1 MRPSAILSEAW
12 RNLATGTSRAAVFG
26 LGLAVVC
33 GALAVA
39 DARNIVALE
48 QRAAEFVASGAS
60 VRVLSAESSVNGS
73 SCDALSGV
81 PGVGGAGALRERA
94 ALRLDAMPDNPLPAY
109 TVTPGL
115 AAVLGVETVTAEG
128 VWLSEE
134 TARTL
139 EATPGQSLGTAE
151 GALTVAGTFPYPDDG
166 RDVRPG
172 YAALVPSADTDPF
185 DECWARVWPPSES
198 TQELLLSAVAADSP
212 ADTALTTGQL
222 NASLGETFDGA
233 AEFSDRITRFVPPA
247 TALAGLLLGFVS
259 VRLRRLEFAS
269 ALHVGQSRRSQLVT
283 ALLETGVWSTSG
295 LVLAGCALVLASHA
309 GNPGEPGAVLA
320 VSGPGLVAAVPACLA
335 GAALALAGVRERH
348 LFRYFKE
355 R

>member
-12 RNLATGTSRAAVFG
+12 RNLATGTSRAAVFA
-26 LGLAVVC
+26 LGLAAVC

-60 VRVLSAESSVNGS
+60 VRVLSAESGVTGA
-73 SCDALSGV
+73 SCDALAGV
-81 PGVGGAGALRERA
+81 EGVGGAGALREHP

-109 TVTPGL
+109 TVTPGF
-115 AAVLGVETVTAEG
+115 AEVLGVDAVTAEG

-139 EATPGQSLGTAE
+139 EAVPGQNLSTAE
-151 GALTVAGTFPYPDDG
+151 GTLTIAGTFPYPDDG

-185 DECWARVWPPSES
+185 DECWARVWPTSES
-198 TQELLLSAVAADSP
+198 TQELLLFAVAADSP
-212 ADTALTTGQL
+212 EDTALTTGQL

-233 AEFSDRITRFVPPA
+233 AGFDGRITRFAAPSTV
-247 TALAGLLLGFVS
+247 LAGLLLGFVA

-269 ALHVGQSRRSQLVT
+269 ALHVGQSRRSQLAT
-283 ALLETGVWSTSG
+283 TLLETGAWSAAG
-295 LVLAGCALVLASHA
+295 LVLAGCALVLASHL
-309 GNPGEPGAVLA
+309 GHLGEPGDVLA
-320 VSGPGLVAAVPACLA
+320 VVGPGLLAAVPGCLA
-335 GAALALAGVRERH
+335 GAALALALVREEH
-348 LFRYFKE
+348 LFRYFKD